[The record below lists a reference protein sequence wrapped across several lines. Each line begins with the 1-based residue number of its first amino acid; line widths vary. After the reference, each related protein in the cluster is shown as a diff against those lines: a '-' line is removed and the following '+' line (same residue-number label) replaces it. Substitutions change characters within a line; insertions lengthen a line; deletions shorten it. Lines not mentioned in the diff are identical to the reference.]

1 MHHPMIWMYAKI
13 AMKCASEELHALGT
27 GGLSNSNTIVQKCI
41 ALGMKHCWSEPSMQM
56 FLVLVAS
63 KGDFSQTSC

>member
-1 MHHPMIWMYAKI
+1 MIWVDAKI
-13 AMKCASEELHALGT
+13 ALKYAGEVLHILGT

-41 ALGMKHCWSEPSMQM
+41 ALVMKYRWSEPSMQM

-63 KGDFSQTSC
+63 KSGFFRTSC